1 VNVELTREFAFEA
14 AHRLPNV
21 PADHKCSRMHGH
33 SYRAVV
39 TVAGKVDETAGWLI
53 DFGEL
58 DAICA
63 PVRSRLDH
71 HVLNEIDGLANATA
85 ENLTRWIYDQL
96 KPQLPILQSVTVW
109 ETPRNSCTYRG

>member
-1 VNVELTREFAFEA
+1 MNVELTREFCFEA

-21 PADHKCSRMHGH
+21 PPEHKCSRMHGH
-33 SYRAVV
+33 SYRVVV
-39 TVAGKVDETAGWLI
+39 TVVGPVDPDAGWLI

-63 PVRSRLDH
+63 PVREQLDH
-71 HVLNEIDGLANATA
+71 QVLNEIDGLANATA
-85 ENLTRWIYDQL
+85 ENLTRWIYDHLQ
-96 KPQLPILQSVTVW
+96 PQLGILAAVTVW